1 MPPNN
6 RFRLFFFKIQN
17 NPFFEKFIFG
27 CITLNTVILMLKWYQ
42 QDERIVMALEL
53 LNYIF
58 TGIFAL
64 EVIIKIVG

>member
-1 MPPNN
+1 
-6 RFRLFFFKIQN
+6 
-17 NPFFEKFIFG
+17 
-27 CITLNTVILMLKWYQ
+27 MLKWYQ

-64 EVIIKIVG
+64 EVIVKIVG